1 MLIILDQIFF
11 ANLCKGIGPA
21 ETLEEAGIQ
30 PYVIN
35 ENVGK
40 K

>member
-1 MLIILDQIFF
+1 MLILIDQAFF
-11 ANLCKGIGPA
+11 ANLYKGIGPT
-21 ETLEEAGIQ
+21 EILEEAGIQ

>member
-1 MLIILDQIFF
+1 MLIIVNQVFF
-11 ANLCKGIGPA
+11 ANLCKGIGPT